1 MVGIPSG
8 VGFTANSAAAG
19 WALTDT
25 WDAPTTTEN
34 LAACTTTNN
43 VAACTFASD
52 LLANTA
58 YGLRLTG
65 TATSAVGQFAPVTM

>member
-8 VGFTANSAAAG
+8 VGFTHASAVA

-34 LAACTTTNN
+34 LATCGSAVSN
-43 VAACTFASD
+43 VVPCTFASD
-52 LLANTA
+52 LAANTA
-58 YGLRLTG
+58 YGLRFTG
-65 TATSAVGQFAPVTM
+65 AATSAVGQFAPVTM